1 MSENNP
7 PADTGPVDDAP
18 LSMDAGVDRLTNLLA
33 DPTPDTQPE
42 GQEVA
47 SAEADPDEV
56 EIDVSE
62 DVEPDTPDNSD
73 GPDAEIKG
81 GRFAPDTAK
90 VTLDDGTVITV
101 AELKRNNLFQRD
113 YTKKRQEE
121 SERAKAVEADAE
133 RVAQQAQQ
141 LRAYAEK
148 VAEFGKKYLPQPPE
162 PFTGDPEV
170 DPLGYMRFM
179 QRKQSYDEAIAA
191 FSQVSGVTST
201 LTQEQQQQADTERA
215 QRITSEMASLRATDP
230 FFANE
235 AKVKSFADDLNANA
249 KSWWGL
255 DPQALSNIQ
264 SATELRILRDA
275 ALYRKALAKT
285 QQVQKQ
291 VQDKP
296 IIPKTPS
303 RRSDPRAQQQS
314 QRQALS
320 ERLRNSG
327 SVDDAAALIRNL
339 II

>member
-1 MSENNP
+1 MSDNNP
-7 PADTGPVDDAP
+7 PVDAGTVDDAP
-18 LSMDAGVDRLTNLLA
+18 LSMDAGVDKLTNLLA
-33 DPTPDTQPE
+33 DPTPDPQPE
-42 GQEVA
+42 GQDDA
-47 SAEADPDEV
+47 SAEADPDEIEV
-56 EIDVSE
+56 DVSE
-62 DVEPDTPDNSD
+62 DVEADEGQEPDGSQD
-73 GPDAEIKG
+73 IKG

-90 VTLDDGTVITV
+90 VTLEDGTVITV
-101 AELKRNNLFQRD
+101 ADLKRNNLFQRD
-113 YTKKRQEE
+113 YTKKTTELSEE
-121 SERAKAVEADAE
+121 RKAFEAE
-133 RVAQQAQQ
+133 RQSVAQQAQS
-141 LRAYAEK
+141 LRAYAER

-162 PFTGDPEV
+162 PFTGDPEA
-170 DPLGYMRFM
+170 DPLGYMKFM
-179 QRKQSYDEAIAA
+179 QRKQAYDEAVSA

-201 LTQEQQQQADTERA
+201 LTEEQQQQANAERA
-215 QRITSEMASLRATDP
+215 QRISAEMASLKATDP

-255 DPQALSNIQ
+255 DPQALGNIQ

-285 QQVQKQ
+285 QAVQKQ

-296 IIPKTPS
+296 IIPKAPS
-303 RRSDPRAQQQS
+303 RRTDPRAQQQS

-327 SVDDAAALIRNL
+327 SVDDAAALIKTL